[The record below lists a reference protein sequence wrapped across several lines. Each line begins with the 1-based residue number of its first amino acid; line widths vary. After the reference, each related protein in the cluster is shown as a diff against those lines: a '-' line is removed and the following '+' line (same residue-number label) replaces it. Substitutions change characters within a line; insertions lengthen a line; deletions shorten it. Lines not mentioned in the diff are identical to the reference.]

1 MSRQIL
7 AQQQVQTTISTAE
20 ARKSLEGRPVVLVTG
35 GCGYIGSH
43 TVLELLI
50 AGWSVVVI
58 DNLSNSNVEALNRV
72 YYLAREY
79 YLSIRTGFSSDKYPQ
94 LHFIKADIR
103 NRDEIS
109 GVLKTYNTTSS
120 SSTKIVQIGATR
132 ESYRNASVAFTN
144 VKTATPLKESVA
156 GAGKITHVI
165 HFAALKSVG
174 ESASKPLEYYLTNVY
189 GLVNVLSVLDEY
201 SVRNIVFSS
210 SAVIYGAGN
219 GSYISE
225 DAVSTGGRGHGAG
238 LLTNPYGRTK
248 WMDEEILNDWCIA
261 NSKVQ
266 AIALRY
272 FNPTGCH
279 PSGLIGEDPNGIP
292 TNLMPIVLQ
301 TYQRR
306 RSKVAVYGSDYE
318 TKDGSGV
325 RDFIHVVDLA
335 KGHVAAINKLA
346 KTSETISPA
355 MGKIVDNAENYF
367 VYNLGTGTGYSVLE
381 IIKAFAEE
389 TGVEIPFQQGDRR
402 TGDLGQVTANPTK
415 AFQELG
421 WSATHGLKE
430 MCADLVKWANKNPTG
445 YQRLRQL
452 SVMAVENSSS
462 FVGRVRRASVA
473 RKQSMAPPKFGL
485 DSQQDIIE
493 EEEEAHTP
501 VATDDVT
508 ELVKSLVLDDDLFGM
523 VSRHQSEP
531 EPQFSWNSSGFG
543 GKTSES
549 SGAPDTLSP
558 TASVFSTTF
567 KSSFGSKP
575 FDDVGPDDMSQ
586 SIPRSASTKE
596 TGLDSPPLS
605 PGVPKKHS
613 KHVPN
618 IMV

>member
-1 MSRQIL
+1 MQ
-7 AQQQVQTTISTAE
+7 
-20 ARKSLEGRPVVLVTG
+20 GRPVVLVTG

-43 TVLELLI
+43 TTLELLI

-72 YYLAREY
+72 FYLAREY
-79 YLSIRTGFSSDKYPQ
+79 YLSIRTGISSDKFPQ

-103 NRDEIS
+103 NRGEIS
-109 GVLKTYNTTSS
+109 EVLRSYNTQDTTR
-120 SSTKIVQIGATR
+120 TKIVQIGATR
-132 ESYRNASVAFTN
+132 DSYRNASVAFTN
-144 VKTATPLKESVA
+144 VKTATPLKENVE
-156 GAGKITHVI
+156 GAGRITHVI

-189 GLVNVLSVLDEY
+189 GLVNVLSVMDEY
-201 SVRNIVFSS
+201 EVRNIVFSS
-210 SAVIYGAGN
+210 SAVIYGSGN

-261 NSKVQ
+261 NKDVQ

-346 KTSETISPA
+346 KAPA
-355 MGKIVDNAENYF
+355 SGVADNTNIVDNAENYF

-389 TGVEIPFQQGDRR
+389 TGVEIPFQQGERR
-402 TGDLGQVTANPTK
+402 LGDLGQVTANPTK
-415 AFQELG
+415 AFKELG
-421 WSATHGLKE
+421 WTATHGLKE

-452 SVMAVENSSS
+452 SIMAVENSQS
-462 FVGRVRRASVA
+462 FVGSVRRASVA
-473 RKQSMAPPKFGL
+473 RKKSMAPPSLGMSL
-485 DSQQDIIE
+485 QHDILE
-493 EEEEAHTP
+493 EEEEEGDP
-501 VATDDVT
+501 VEATSVT
-508 ELVKSLVLDDDLFGM
+508 DLVKSLVLDDDLFGM
-523 VSRHQSEP
+523 VSQNHNPSGQT
-531 EPQFSWNSSGFG
+531 FSWNSTSFG
-543 GKTSES
+543 GKTSDRS
-549 SGAPDTLSP
+549 SSPQEPDTGSPKAPDYSP
-558 TASVFSTTF
+558 THSPGFSAT
-567 KSSFGSKP
+567 P
-575 FDDVGPDDMSQ
+575 FDDIGPDDMSQ
-586 SIPRSASTKE
+586 NIPRSMMRESTE
-596 TGLDSPPLS
+596 VDNLSVS
-605 PGVPKKHS
+605 PGTPS
-613 KHVPN
+613 ILAQEFGQFN
-618 IMV
+618 ISR